1 VALASDA
8 PLSQQALIAPETVFS
23 VPQLQD
29 SHSSSCIIH
38 QNPSLD
44 LHGYGKIKLSY
55 NNIHNIHQ
63 IGAFVKMPFEYK
75 TWGDYPEAL
84 IGYLFVITCMQ
95 TCTHVHKPIARFLI
109 VS

>member
-23 VPQLQD
+23 VP
-29 SHSSSCIIH
+29 IH

-75 TWGDYPEAL
+75 T
-84 IGYLFVITCMQ
+84 
-95 TCTHVHKPIARFLI
+95 
-109 VS
+109 